1 MSNDQQGCCIIGACC
16 GDDAYPVPTPPAV
29 NPKQVAAL
37 ATAMHENTR
46 VAEDIAEDIAAYLL
60 GRFDFAPRGSL
71 WQLKEYVRK
80 ETLLHPVYNSGD

>member
-1 MSNDQQGCCIIGACC
+1 MGCCILSVCC
-16 GDDAYPVPTPPAV
+16 GDETYAIPTPPAV

-37 ATAMHENTR
+37 ATVIQGNSKTN
-46 VAEDIAEDIAAYLL
+46 AEEAETVAAYLL